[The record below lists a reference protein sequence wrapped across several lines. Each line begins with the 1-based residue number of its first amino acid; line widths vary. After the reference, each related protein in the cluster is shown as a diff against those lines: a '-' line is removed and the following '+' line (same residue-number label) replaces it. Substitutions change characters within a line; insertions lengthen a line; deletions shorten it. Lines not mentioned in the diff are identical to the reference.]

1 MATITPTIEDECTGV
16 RIYTWAGVVQG
27 DTLTAVN
34 PLGGFADRSVQIAGT
49 PGAGLTID
57 VQGSNERINGTQW
70 AGLRNPAVVRLN
82 TLFTTA
88 LLASGDIQ
96 QILEATQQVRVV
108 LTGGDGTTTL
118 TIRLRCEASTRR

>member
-1 MATITPTIEDECTGV
+1 MAVILPTTEHECGGV
-16 RIYTWAGVVQG
+16 LIYTWTGVVQG
-27 DTLTAVN
+27 DTLTEVN
-34 PLGGFADRSVQIAGT
+34 PPGGFADRTIHIAGT

-57 VQGSNERINGTQW
+57 VQGSNQRINGTQW

-88 LLASGDIQ
+88 LLGSGDIQ

-108 LTGGDGTTTL
+108 LTGGDGTTAL
-118 TIRLRCEASTRR
+118 TVRLRCEASTRR